1 MIPQSNSPKIIF
13 QLVSPMVTIKTTDSV
28 RVTKNSE
35 KFTEPMV
42 LRGECP
48 VEISVEVTTA
58 PSRHLNGV

>member
-1 MIPQSNSPKIIF
+1 
-13 QLVSPMVTIKTTDSV
+13 
-28 RVTKNSE
+28 
-35 KFTEPMV
+35 MV